1 MKEKKIAFK
10 ELESFTT
17 VVNGFSGELQYG
29 EIKKVEAMP
38 EVAEVHIANEY
49 ERPAEKPDM
58 LYSKELVQAQEAW
71 REYGYKGEGM
81 VVGIIDTGMTHLT
94 VIWS

>member
-1 MKEKKIAFK
+1 MAFK

-49 ERPAEKPDM
+49 ERPAEKPEM

-71 REYGYKGEGM
+71 REYGYKGKGWSSGLLILES
-81 VVGIIDTGMTHLT
+81 THLT